1 MSSAAAHLVLPATWV
16 RRQAH
21 PGVRAAHLLPTTA
34 ALAALA
40 VVAAGLLLP
49 WLTVLHGT
57 AALDGIAAGGGILA
71 GVAAASALV
80 IVAADRYGWPSGRW
94 FALGASAV
102 AAAGSV
108 WAARSI
114 EDYAAHPGPAGALA
128 SPEPG
133 PGPWVLAAGSA
144 AVAVAALLPVRGE
157 FRGADRTGADRT
169 GAGQTVAGLPARLG
183 LAATAFTAGWIHL
196 LLVPEHW
203 GESVLLGAGF
213 LGAGV
218 VQLALALAVVERP
231 GQAVHLA
238 LLAVNV
244 ALVAVWL
251 YAVFVGL
258 PVTGPHA
265 HGEAGWP
272 VGAGE
277 PIDPVAIVAKA
288 AEITGAVWAGMLA
301 SRPIRPAL
309 QSGQHSAPN

>member
-1 MSSAAAHLVLPATWV
+1 MSSVAAHLVLPGA
-16 RRQAH
+16 
-21 PGVRAAHLLPTTA
+21 RAAHLLPTTA

-40 VVAAGLLLP
+40 IVTAGLLLP

-57 AALDGIAAGGGILA
+57 VPLDGIAAGGGTLA

-80 IVAADRYGWPSGRW
+80 IVAAHRYGWPSGRW

-114 EDYAAHPGPAGALA
+114 EDYAAQPGPAGALA
-128 SPEPG
+128 TPEPG
-133 PGPWVLAAGSA
+133 PGPWVLAAGA
-144 AVAVAALLPVRGE
+144 AALVAVALLPVREE
-157 FRGADRTGADRT
+157 FRGPGQT

-203 GESVLLGAGF
+203 GESALLGAGF

-231 GQAVHLA
+231 GPAVHLA
-238 LLAVNV
+238 LVAVNV

-258 PVTGPHA
+258 PAAGA
-265 HGEAGWP
+265 HTHGDAGWA

-277 PIDPVAIVAKA
+277 PIDLVAIVAKA
-288 AEITGAVWAGMLA
+288 AEITGAVWAGVLA
-301 SRPIRPAL
+301 SRPIRPELGSELKMQPARSNRSN
-309 QSGQHSAPN
+309 QGVKP